1 MLDQPLSD
9 AYTRRAAPLRTP
21 PVAWVV
27 GLLGLSALILALGSL
42 HQQLGGAPWLQT
54 LWAPDT
60 HDMRQLIVH
69 YSQLPRIAVALLCG
83 AALGLVGCVLQQ
95 VLRNPL
101 AEPTTLGISA
111 GAQLAVTA
119 ATLYAPT
126 LMSHG
131 ALWPALGGALVAAG
145 LVFGLAA
152 GRGFSPLALILA
164 GLVVSLCCDA
174 FASVMIL
181 FNHSFLRG
189 LFMWSS
195 GNLGQNDWSAVY
207 LLLPALALFVLLI
220 TPLSQALSLF
230 ELNDHNARS
239 LGGSPTLLRV
249 AALVL
254 CVVLAAITVAS
265 VGVIGFIGLAAP
277 NLARLLG
284 ARRFVPRMLWASLLG
299 ATLLWLADSLV
310 LRIPSG
316 YHEVPTGTATALLG
330 VPLLMWLLPRLR
342 PTTPAPAPARQRPAL
357 SAGQG
362 RWLIAACL
370 VALTFAVAGALTFG
384 QGPSGWHVSLQP
396 ALQALRAPRIL
407 AALAAGA
414 MLAAAGCLV
423 QRLTHNPMASPEI
436 IGVSSGAAFG
446 VVVLAFT
453 VSEPSRAGQLLA
465 GSLGALA
472 VLLGLLALERRS
484 ALAAE
489 RLILA
494 GIALS
499 TLFGVLVA
507 VLMAVG
513 DPRMGGVLA
522 WLAGSTYQV
531 SGRES
536 GFALGSMALL
546 LAGLPLSLRWLG
558 LLQLGAPQ
566 AQALGLEVKQA
577 RTWLLLLIALL
588 SAAATLVVGPLSF
601 VGLMAPHMARLLGLH
616 RPGRQLAGAVVI
628 GALLMVLADWLGR
641 NLIYPFQIPAGL
653 VATAI
658 GCPYF
663 MWLLRRTTP

>member
-1 MLDQPLSD
+1 MAERPLSD
-9 AYTRRAAPLRTP
+9 RYPGQRDRLRVPL
-21 PVAWVV
+21 VAWVV
-27 GLLGLSALILALGSL
+27 GLLALLALLLSL
-42 HQQLGGAPWLQT
+42 ATLRQQLGGAPLGAT

-69 YSQLPRIAVALLCG
+69 YSSLPRLAVALLCG

-119 ATLYAPT
+119 ATLHAPA
-126 LMSHG
+126 LMLHG
-131 ALWPALGGALVAAG
+131 PVWPALIGALLAAG

-174 FASVMIL
+174 FANVLIL

-189 LFMWSS
+189 MFMWSS
-195 GNLGQNDWSAVY
+195 GNLGQNDWSAVL
-207 LLLPALALFVLLI
+207 LLLPALLIFVALI
-220 TPLSQALSLF
+220 RPLSRALSLF
-230 ELNDHNARS
+230 ELNDDNARS
-239 LGGSPTLLRV
+239 LGGSPGALRAV
-249 AALVL
+249 ALVL
-254 CVVLAAITVAS
+254 CVGLAAITVAS

-277 NLARLLG
+277 NLARLMG
-284 ARRFVPRMLWASLLG
+284 ARRFVPRMLWATLLG
-299 ATLLWLADSLV
+299 AALLWLADSLV
-310 LRIPSG
+310 VRIPAG

-330 VPLLMWLLPRLR
+330 VPLLVWLLPRLR
-342 PTTPAPAPARQRPAL
+342 PGGPNAAPAGLKHAL
-357 SAGQG
+357 SALQG
-362 RWLIAACL
+362 NLLLLGCL
-370 VALTFAVAGALTFG
+370 LALLLAVLGALTLG
-384 QGPSGWHVSLQP
+384 QGPDGWHVSLE
-396 ALQALRAPRIL
+396 ASLQALRAPRIA

-414 MLAAAGCLV
+414 MLAGAGCLV

-446 VVVLAFT
+446 VVVLAFV
-453 VSEPSRAGQLLA
+453 VSAATRSEQLLA
-465 GSLGALA
+465 GALGAMA

-513 DPRMGGVLA
+513 DPRMGGLLA

-531 SGRES
+531 SGHEAL
-536 GFALGSMALL
+536 FALASMAVL
-546 LAGLPLSLRWLG
+546 LACLPLSLRWLG

-566 AQALGLEVKQA
+566 AQALGLAVRPA
-577 RTWLLLLIALL
+577 RTALLLLIALL

-601 VGLMAPHMARLLGLH
+601 VGLMAPHMARLLGLR
-616 RPGRQLAGAVVI
+616 RPGPQLAGAVLI

-663 MWLLRRTTP
+663 MWLLRRNAA